1 MTPEQLE
8 AAIGA
13 IDAAN
18 SEDPTTIVVDGRVG
32 PKELLH
38 AELVTQWVRR
48 LDPDASPEQLV
59 AARAHHLRRW
69 TRPRSDYPEGR
80 AGYLRWRA
88 DAKAAHAT
96 EVARILEEVG
106 VSPSSIERVTQIIRK
121 ERLRDDPQVQTHE
134 DALCL
139 TFLQTQLEE
148 LIDDQGE
155 DKTVTILAKTARK
168 MSAQALELAGSLS
181 LSERG
186 GGLLRRALG

>member
-1 MTPEQLE
+1 MNQAQLE
-8 AAIGA
+8 AALAA
-13 IDAAN
+13 IDSAN
-18 SEDPTTIVVDGRVG
+18 ASDPNTIVVDGQTG
-32 PKELLH
+32 PKELIH
-38 AELVTQWVRR
+38 AELVTEWVRR

-69 TRPRSDYPEGR
+69 TRPRSDYPDGR

-106 VSPSSIERVTQIIRK
+106 VSPASIERVGQIIRK
-121 ERLRDDPQVQTHE
+121 EHLRDDPQVQTHE

-139 TFLQTQLEE
+139 TFLQTQLDE
-148 LIDDQGE
+148 LIEDQGE
-155 DKTVTILAKTARK
+155 DKAVTILAKTARK
-168 MSAQALELAGSLS
+168 MSSRALEVAGTLP

-186 GGLLRRALG
+186 AELLRRALG

>member
-8 AAIGA
+8 AAIAA

-18 SEDPTTIVVDGRVG
+18 AEDPTTIAVDGRVG

-48 LDPDASPEQLV
+48 LDPGASPEQLV

-69 TRPRSDYPEGR
+69 TRPRADYPDGR

-88 DAKAAHAT
+88 DAKAAHAN
-96 EVARILEEVG
+96 EVARILEQVG
-106 VSPSSIERVTQIIRK
+106 VASSSIERVGQIIRK

-139 TFLQTQLEE
+139 TFLQTQLDE
-148 LIDDQGE
+148 LIDDHGE

-168 MSAQALELAGSLS
+168 MSPQALKLAGTLP

-186 GGLLRRALG
+186 AALLRRALG

>member
-13 IDAAN
+13 ID
-18 SEDPTTIVVDGRVG
+18 DPTTIVVDGRVG